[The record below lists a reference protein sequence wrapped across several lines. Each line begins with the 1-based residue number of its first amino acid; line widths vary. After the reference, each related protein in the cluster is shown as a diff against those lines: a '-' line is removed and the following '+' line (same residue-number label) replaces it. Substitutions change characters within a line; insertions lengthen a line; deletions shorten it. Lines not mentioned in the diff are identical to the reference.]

1 MAGGICRR
9 KVRREGRLH
18 PMRARYGMLARLAKG
33 AGLAAVG
40 LALIVGQGCKKKQ
53 APAPEQPVVRT
64 VPRPAPPD
72 FPDDPP
78 PEPLVA
84 DKGTHHP
91 VRRAAAPV
99 VVPVVQPVV
108 DLDALAEAQRQ
119 RDASLLQRQQAAS
132 QRQQQELNGVV
143 ERSAKIRQ
151 AQQDEPRIQEAPEAP
166 INQPLP
172 GVPGQRIQDNP
183 TAPMQEAEPEEPAS
197 PEGNAEPDQTPA
209 QPQPQR

>member
-1 MAGGICRR
+1 
-9 KVRREGRLH
+9 
-18 PMRARYGMLARLAKG
+18 MLARLAKG
-33 AGLAAVG
+33 AGLVAVG

-53 APAPEQPVVRT
+53 APAPVQPVVRT
-64 VPRPAPPD
+64 VPRPAPPE

-91 VRRAAAPV
+91 ARRAAAPV

-166 INQPLP
+166 IDRPLP

-183 TAPMQEAEPEEPAS
+183 GAPVLEAEPEEPPS
-197 PEGNAEPDQTPA
+197 PEGNTESDQGN
-209 QPQPQR
+209 PQPPPQTRDF

>member
-1 MAGGICRR
+1 
-9 KVRREGRLH
+9 
-18 PMRARYGMLARLAKG
+18 MRVRYGMLQGLAKG

-40 LALIVGQGCKKKQ
+40 LALISGQGCKKKQ
-53 APAPEQPVVRT
+53 APAAVQPVVRT
-64 VPRPAPPD
+64 VPRPAQPD

-78 PEPLVA
+78 PVPVIA

-91 VRRAAAPV
+91 VHRVA
-99 VVPVVQPVV
+99 VPVVAPVRPPAV
-108 DLDALAEAQRQ
+108 DPAALAEAQRQ

-151 AQQDEPRIQEAPEAP
+151 AQQDEPRIQEAPESP
-166 INQPLP
+166 IDRPLP

-183 TAPMQEAEPEEPAS
+183 TAMPEAEPEPAAPDGES
-197 PEGNAEPDQTPA
+197 APDGGNSA
-209 QPQPQR
+209 QPQPLPPQN